1 MARSTKK
8 PVVTSEQ
15 AAEPIVEPVVEQAAA
30 PAKRVAKPR
39 VYGSDLEYLQDEIE
53 WLEVRCRRIGAALKS
68 ARGKDEYARRH
79 HWDSEDESPTVLAT
93 RKRKLQTREEALRAK
108 LDARI
113 EAHRA
118 SKKPP
123 LALDRLCELYSLD
136 AFERN
141 VLLLASAPAFSRRF
155 DEIYGSLN
163 MDGYGASC
171 LNVEVTYNFNELP
184 FSERISRRKTYTR
197 QAALLANDLISMDI
211 NMRYSAPEDLLMATL
226 HITGRTFGFL
236 VGDDRLMDEFLEF
249 SSVEEPKAT
258 FDQVVL
264 SADDK
269 RRILSVVERH
279 ERYLECRQQWG
290 FDDIIRYGRGILM
303 LFYGKP
309 GTGKTMTAHAIAQSM
324 GKRVLNVDI
333 PTFLEHHDA
342 ERFLPGLF
350 REARLQN
357 AILFFD
363 ECEVLFGDR
372 RSGNV
377 LMTMLL
383 TEIERFEG
391 VAILATNVPE
401 ALDPALERRI
411 LVKLQFPEPDRQ
423 ARLEI
428 WKKHLPPQAPV
439 EPDVD
444 LEALA
449 ERYEMTGG
457 YIKNAMLAAVAD
469 AVHARAD
476 DPRIAMEHLDRA
488 ARDQMRR
495 PTTEDGQQV
504 IIPKVRLEDV
514 ILPDG
519 HRALVAELIQA
530 ARYRRT
536 VLERWGIGAHLTY
549 GKGVSALFFGEP
561 GTGKTLCAE
570 AVAGELNRPLVVGS
584 IPALVSKWVG
594 ETEKNLEGLFKEAR
608 ARSGVLFLD
617 EADSLLMERGQ
628 GHASRHDDSAV
639 NTLLTLI
646 ERHDGVVLLAT
657 NMPERL
663 DNALGRRIT
672 YQLEFPFPDAA
683 ARATIW
689 AKLLPQTVPGWAG
702 LSMERLGEQFQLP
715 GGHIKN
721 AVFKAAFR
729 AASAGR
735 DLEQADLE
743 RAAREEQDARKGS
756 KVSIGFG
763 G

>member
-1 MARSTKK
+1 MPRKTSK
-8 PVVTSEQ
+8 P
-15 AAEPIVEPVVEQAAA
+15 AEPIETVTTTTPAAEVPTA
-30 PAKRVAKPR
+30 PRGINFPA
-39 VYGSDLEYLQDEIE
+39 YGSDLEYLQDEIE
-53 WLEVRCRRIGAALKS
+53 WLEVRCRRIGVELKS
-68 ARGKDEYARRH
+68 ARGKNEYARRH
-79 HWDSEDESPTVLAT
+79 HWDEDEPESALQA
-93 RKRKLQTREEALRAK
+93 RRRKLSTKEMKLRHK
-108 LDARI
+108 IDMRL
-113 EAHRA
+113 ESHR
-118 SKKPP
+118 SSERPP
-123 LALDRLCELYSLD
+123 LALDRLCKLYALD
-136 AFERN
+136 SFERS
-141 VLLLASAPAFSRRF
+141 VLLLACAPAFSRRF

-163 MDGYGASC
+163 MDGYGATC
-171 LNVEVTYNFNELP
+171 LTVEVTYNFNELP
-184 FSERISRRKTYTR
+184 FAERIRRRKTYTR
-197 QAALLANDLISMDI
+197 QSALLANDLISIDV

-249 SSVEEPKAT
+249 SSVEEPKAS

-264 SADDK
+264 SPEDK

-290 FDDIIRYGRGILM
+290 FDEIIRYGRGILM

-309 GTGKTMTAHAIAQSM
+309 GTGKTMTAHAIAQHM
-324 GKRVLNVDI
+324 NKRVLNVDI

-372 RSGNV
+372 RAGNV

-428 WKKHLPPQAPV
+428 WKKHLPTQAPV
-439 EPDVD
+439 APDVD
-444 LEALA
+444 LESLA

-457 YIKNAMLAAVAD
+457 YIKNAILAAVAD

-476 DPRIAMEHLDRA
+476 EPVIAMEHLDRA

-495 PTTEDGQQV
+495 PTVNGQQLV
-504 IIPKVRLEDV
+504 IPKVRLDDV
-514 ILPDG
+514 ILPQR
-519 HRALVAELIQA
+519 HRELVGELIQA

-594 ETEKNLEGLFKEAR
+594 ETEKNLEGLFREAKSC
-608 ARSGVLFLD
+608 SGVLFLD
-617 EADSLLMERGQ
+617 EADSLLMERGI

-672 YQLEFPFPDAA
+672 YQLEFPFPDVAS
-683 ARATIW
+683 RTMIW
-689 AKLLPQTVPGWAG
+689 TKLVPPTVPGADALDLG
-702 LSMERLGEQFQLP
+702 RLGEQFALP

-729 AASAGR
+729 AASANR
-735 DLEQADLE
+735 ALTQADLE
-743 RAAREEQDARKGS
+743 LAAREEQDARKGRQA
-756 KVSIGFG
+756 SIGFG
-763 G
+763 S